1 MGGGDTLK
9 DKGLY
14 FDGNS
19 NLICTG
25 LSNTLKN
32 AKFTRLTVI
41 IRFRFINIRS
51 DANNNENLFLDF
63 KLPSKSKRF
72 RCGIIY
78 INYPGWFHPF
88 MEIDYQNSGSRYE
101 ISMEY
106 GTPKPGY
113 VNWYYITDPTI
124 YKDKPVYEFQYSPDT
139 PFYYNGEKKT
149 QPANNYNGTPQMNM
163 NYYNIF
169 RIGGYKGYF
178 NDTINGYLYNLRIYN
193 GIYHTH
199 NYNKE
204 TPYYQVSYNNI
215 KFK

>member
-1 MGGGDTLK
+1 M
-9 DKGLY
+9 Y

-25 LSNTLKN
+25 LSDTLKN

-41 IRFRFINIRS
+41 IRFRFINIIRES
-51 DANNNENLFLDF
+51 YGNLFLDF
-63 KLPSKSKRF
+63 ELPSKSKRF
-72 RCGIIY
+72 RCGINY
-78 INYPGWFHPF
+78 ISYPDNFHPF
-88 MEIDYQNSGSRYE
+88 MSIDFQNSSSRYE
-101 ISMEY
+101 IKMKY
-106 GTPKPGY
+106 GTPKSGSSNQY

-124 YKDKPVYEFQYSPDT
+124 YKDKPVYEFQYSQDT

-149 QPANNYNGTPQMNM
+149 QTANNLNGTPQMNM

-215 KFK
+215 KFKGE